1 MKGCSRRNIGVDGEE
16 LPLWQRRD
24 LPWIHPI
31 LGLFMIA
38 LLWSWADNAVGQR
51 VSLNYFFVPQA
62 LNDHFGHLEG
72 DESKAAVWQ
81 AAVSKRMPPP
91 KTSV

>member
-1 MKGCSRRNIGVDGEE
+1 MKGPSRRNIGVNGEE

-24 LPWIHPI
+24 PPWIRAI

-38 LLWSWADNAVGQR
+38 LWSWVDNAVGQR
-51 VSLNYFFVPQA
+51 VSLNSFFVPQA
-62 LNDHFGHLEG
+62 FHDHFGHLEG
-72 DESKAAVWQ
+72 DESKAAAWQ

-91 KTSV
+91 NASD